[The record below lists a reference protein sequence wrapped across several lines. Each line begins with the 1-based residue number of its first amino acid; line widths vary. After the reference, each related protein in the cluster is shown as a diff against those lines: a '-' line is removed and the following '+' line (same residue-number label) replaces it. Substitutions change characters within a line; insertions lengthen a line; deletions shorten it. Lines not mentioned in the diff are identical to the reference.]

1 MSMETMTDEEL
12 DQHRRDILVEQERR
26 QKLQD
31 GLDQIGQA
39 VHDYLV
45 AARIETEYG
54 PDELGPIVIDL
65 LTKEE

>member
-1 MSMETMTDEEL
+1 MSMEAMTDEEL
-12 DQHRRDILVEQERR
+12 DQRRREVLAEQERR

-54 PDELGPIVIDL
+54 PDELGQVVIDL
-65 LTKEE
+65 LTKRE